1 MRFVL
6 TEDGYVVT
14 NAHVVRNASEISI
27 GLPDGREFDAQIIGA
42 DDRTDV
48 AVLKIEA
55 TGLPV
60 LELGDSD
67 TLKVGQ
73 WVLTIGS
80 PFGFEYTATQG
91 IVSAVGRSLPSEN
104 YVPLIQTDVAV
115 NPGNSGGPLFDLD
128 GKVVGVNSRIVSRSG
143 GFTGLSF
150 AIPVNVVRSVADQ
163 LRDKGYVTRGWLGV
177 VIQDLNLPLAESFG
191 LDRPAGALVSE
202 VTEGSPAADA
212 GLIVGDVIIEFNGS
226 AVNLSSDLP
235 PLVGNMP
242 VDETA

>member
-1 MRFVL
+1 VL

-73 WVLTIGS
+73 CHSGNCLGS
-80 PFGFEYTATQG
+80 GSQP
-91 IVSAVGRSLPSEN
+91 
-104 YVPLIQTDVAV
+104 
-115 NPGNSGGPLFDLD
+115 
-128 GKVVGVNSRIVSRSG
+128 
-143 GFTGLSF
+143 
-150 AIPVNVVRSVADQ
+150 
-163 LRDKGYVTRGWLGV
+163 
-177 VIQDLNLPLAESFG
+177 AE
-191 LDRPAGALVSE
+191 
-202 VTEGSPAADA
+202 
-212 GLIVGDVIIEFNGS
+212 
-226 AVNLSSDLP
+226 
-235 PLVGNMP
+235 
-242 VDETA
+242 